1 MAKKIGMQL
10 PLDLFHI
17 LQQRVRCIL
26 ATFSEQG
33 VPRTTPIHYL
43 YPRGLDSILITI
55 EKDHSSYLDMVW
67 QKKVNLSFMESG
79 DISYSVL
86 GRAGIVRAPSFVH
99 PYMNIIRIDVMD
111 VRSHKSV
118 IARIDQG
125 ISWIY
130 NSLEAQKLSENLM
143 SELEELSRKL

>member
-17 LQQRVRCIL
+17 LQQGTRCIL

-33 VPRTTPIHYL
+33 VPRTTPLYHM
-43 YPRGLDSILITI
+43 YPRGFDSILIAI
-55 EKDHSSYLDMVW
+55 EKDHSSYIDMVW
-67 QKKVNLSFMESG
+67 QKKVNLSFLDSG

-86 GRAGIVRAPSFVH
+86 GRSGVVRAPSFVH
-99 PYMNIIRIDVMD
+99 PYMNIMRIDVMD
-111 VRSHKSV
+111 VRNHRSI

-130 NSLEAQKLSENLM
+130 NSLEAQKLSE
-143 SELEELSRKL
+143 SIIEELKEVAKVL